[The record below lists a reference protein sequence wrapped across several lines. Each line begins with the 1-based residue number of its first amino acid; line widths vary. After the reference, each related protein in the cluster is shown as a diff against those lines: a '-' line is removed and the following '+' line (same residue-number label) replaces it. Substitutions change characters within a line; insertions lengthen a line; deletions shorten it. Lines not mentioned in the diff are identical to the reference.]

1 MERYGANRG
10 PLLAGAIKRPITPTI
25 KGRRVFIAGDEP
37 IRQASDIH
45 DELWARA
52 LILRAGDSTLVMVA
66 LDLFGLSREHVS
78 HIQEQAI
85 EQGLPAQNLIISC
98 TRNHSGPDTDGPWST
113 GWLGSG
119 LNMRYIYFLYRE
131 LVDMIRIAEQSLQP
145 VRPYLVRETIR
156 DPLNEESLREL
167 AVMQLRTAEDRSV
180 ATLVN
185 VGLVPQTLGAQ
196 NTSIS
201 ADFAHYLYQ
210 DLEAW
215 QARDQ
220 VVLYTCAEGEEVIPS
235 ALQAPSWDQAERA
248 GRNLAQAVRD
258 SLENAEEVEIDHI
271 RMWTR
276 AIEPNGN
283 GRLPKWLQPIG
294 GSRNGSS
301 AAHSKLALVEL
312 GPARI
317 AVLPG
322 LPAPEISLQVRR
334 MVDAPFRFVVGM
346 GNDNIG
352 YIPPQQ
358 NPEQASRQT
367 DKGTHILDEFDRLLF
382 DAQQPDT
389 PAEDPLGPDTE
400 PETIPVADPMQELDS
415 STPAA

>member
-1 MERYGANRG
+1 MERHGAKRG
-10 PLLAGAIKRPITPTI
+10 PLLVGAIKRPITPTI

-52 LILRAGDSTLVMVA
+52 LVLRAGDSTLVMIA

-98 TRNHSGPDTDGPWST
+98 TRNHSGPDTDGQWST

-131 LVDMIRIAEQSLQP
+131 LVDMIRLAEQSLQP
-145 VRPYLVRETIR
+145 VQTFLVRETIH
-156 DPLNEESLREL
+156 DPLGGDTLQEL
-167 AVMQLRTAEDRSV
+167 AVMQFRTAEEHPV

-201 ADFAHYLYQ
+201 ADFLHYLYQ
-210 DLEAW
+210 ALEAW

-220 VVLYTCAEGEEVIPS
+220 VVLYTCAEGEETIPS
-235 ALQAPSWDQAERA
+235 ALQVPSWDQAERA
-248 GRNLAQAVRD
+248 GQELAQAVQD
-258 SLENAEEVEIDHI
+258 SLENAEAVEIDDI
-271 RMWTR
+271 RMWSR
-276 AIEPNGN
+276 SIEPNGN

-301 AAHSKLALVEL
+301 ATHSKLGLVEL

-322 LPAPEISLQVRR
+322 LPAPEISLQVRK

-346 GNDNIG
+346 GNDDIG
-352 YIPPQQ
+352 WIPPQQ
-358 NPEQASRQT
+358 NPEQASRHT
-367 DKGTHILDEFDRLLF
+367 DKGTHILDEFDRLLLEV
-382 DAQQPDT
+382 QQPDI
-389 PAEDPLGPDTE
+389 PEEESLEPDDKEESSPLAGS
-400 PETIPVADPMQELDS
+400 MQELDAATPS
-415 STPAA
+415 S

>member
-1 MERYGANRG
+1 MERYGAKRG

-37 IRQASDIH
+37 IRRASDIH

-52 LILRAGDSTLVMVA
+52 LVLRAGDSTLVMIA
-66 LDLFGLSREHVS
+66 LDLFGLSRDHVS

-85 EQGLPAQNLIISC
+85 EAGLPAQNLIISC
-98 TRNHSGPDTDGPWST
+98 TRNHSGPDTDGQWST

-131 LVDMIRIAEQSLQP
+131 LVDMIRLAEQSLQP
-145 VRPYLVRETIR
+145 VQPYLVRETIQ
-156 DPLNEESLREL
+156 DPLGGDTLKEL
-167 AVMQLRTAEDRSV
+167 AVVQFRNQEDLPI

-201 ADFAHYLYQ
+201 ADLCQYLYQ
-210 DLEAW
+210 ALEAW
-215 QARDQ
+215 QTRDQ
-220 VVLYTCAEGEEVIPS
+220 VVLYTCAEGEEAIPS

-248 GRNLAQAVRD
+248 GQELAQAVRD
-258 SLENAEEVEIDHI
+258 SLENAEPVEIDRI

-276 AIEPNGN
+276 SIEPNGN

-294 GSRNGSS
+294 SSRDGYST
-301 AAHSKLALVEL
+301 AHSRLGLVEL

-322 LPAPEISLQVRR
+322 LPAPEISLQVRK

-358 NPEQASRQT
+358 NPEQASGQT
-367 DKGTHILDEFDRLLF
+367 DKGTHILDEFDRLLL
-382 DAQQPDT
+382 DARQPDT
-389 PAEDPLGPDTE
+389 PQEAPSEPDAEQE
-400 PETIPVADPMQELDS
+400 SIPVTGSIKKLDTA
-415 STPAA
+415 TPSG